1 MSKLY
6 LILIFLHLYFFS
18 TSQSLQ
24 IEKLKGSINTIKNSE
39 LNFRYIN
46 DSTAI
51 YTELSNEKSNLSYAV
66 KKQDEWFKSRELNF
80 FSNKKIA
87 NFCFENNNSGYFSIC
102 ENAKSCKI
110 SYLEN
115 IRNIRKFN
123 LLPKTINEKNYNN
136 TNPFFV
142 DHNNRKVLF
151 FASDRKGGY
160 GGLDIWFSFKN
171 DDGTFSSPINA
182 GPAINSEYDEITPFY
197 DTSRELMYY
206 SSNKNLS
213 MGFDIYYSSGF
224 LNKWESSKS
233 YSEINSN
240 YDETYFSVICDTV
253 SYFSSSRDNCSDSIS
268 CCSDIYI
275 LKKAY
280 NRDDKLNF
288 SQKFE
293 LPINLYFHNDQPD
306 CCTLDTTTNKDYYE
320 SYVDY
325 YLLKNQYYDFD
336 RNNQIISFFEDSL
349 IKNFNKFNNLI
360 DQIITLV
367 RQGKGISITIE
378 GYASPLF
385 ESLYNQSLSKRRI
398 SSVKNYIESYDSYV
412 LQQFFENDQIDIK
425 LMSFGEYNSTLEIPK
440 NKDEAIYNIE
450 YILERKVRIRSVEVF

>member
-224 LNKWESSKS
+224 LNKWESSKP

-425 LMSFGEYNSTLEIPK
+425 LMPFGEYNSTLEIPK

>member
-425 LMSFGEYNSTLEIPK
+425 LMPFGEYNSTLEIPK

>member
-51 YTELSNEKSNLSYAV
+51 YTELNNEKSNLSYAV

>member
-425 LMSFGEYNSTLEIPK
+425 LMPFGEYNSTLELPK